1 MFKDKDKN
9 KINIFSRW
17 IGDENKS
24 YTIILIL
31 ISILIIMGIILYN
44 TLRNTR
50 VELESCRSSMSE
62 V

>member
-62 V
+62 L